1 MVCML
6 QMRRCLGQIAVWGL
20 APIEPVSGI
29 YRNFKT
35 RTFREEIDYMFYIEL
50 LYSIL
55 TLISAYAVVFQ
66 FYPVIGVILGAVMQ
80 LLWIHLWT
88 VTGQIGIIFL
98 DVGLLFLYFGR
109 IVDIL
114 KRRE

>member
-1 MVCML
+1 M
-6 QMRRCLGQIAVWGL
+6 GQITVWGL
-20 APIEPVSGI
+20 APIEPLSGI
-29 YRNFKT
+29 YCNIKT
-35 RTFREEIDYMFYIEL
+35 RTLREEKNMFYIEF

-66 FYPVIGVILGAVMQ
+66 FYPVFGIILGAVMQ

-88 VTGQIGIIFL
+88 VTGQFGIIFL
-98 DVGLLFLYFGR
+98 DVGLLILYFGR

>member
-1 MVCML
+1 MFF
-6 QMRRCLGQIAVWGL
+6 
-20 APIEPVSGI
+20 IE
-29 YRNFKT
+29 F
-35 RTFREEIDYMFYIEL
+35 

-66 FYPVIGVILGAVMQ
+66 FYPVFGVILGAVMQ

-88 VTGQIGIIFL
+88 VTGQLGIIFL
-98 DVGLLFLYFGR
+98 DVGLLALYFGR
-109 IVDIL
+109 IVDIS

>member
-1 MVCML
+1 M
-6 QMRRCLGQIAVWGL
+6 GQITVWGL
-20 APIEPVSGI
+20 APIEPVSGV

-35 RTFREEIDYMFYIEL
+35 RTLREEKNMFYIEF

-66 FYPVIGVILGAVMQ
+66 FYPVFGVLLGAVMQ

-88 VTGQIGIIFL
+88 VTGQLGIIFL
-98 DVGLLFLYFGR
+98 DVGLLALYFGK

>member
-1 MVCML
+1 M
-6 QMRRCLGQIAVWGL
+6 
-20 APIEPVSGI
+20 APIEPLSGI
-29 YRNFKT
+29 HSDIKT
-35 RTFREEIDYMFYIEL
+35 RTFREEIDFMFYLEL

-66 FYPVIGVILGAVMQ
+66 FYPVFGVILGAVMQ

>member
-20 APIEPVSGI
+20 DSIEPVSGI
-29 YRNFKT
+29 YCNFKT
-35 RTFREEIDYMFYIEL
+35 RTFREEIDFMFYLEL

-66 FYPVIGVILGAVMQ
+66 FYPVFGVILGAIMQ

-88 VTGQIGIIFL
+88 VTGQLGIIFL
-98 DVGLLFLYFGR
+98 DVGLLALYFGR

-114 KRRE
+114 KRRG

>member
-1 MVCML
+1 MFF
-6 QMRRCLGQIAVWGL
+6 
-20 APIEPVSGI
+20 IEFI
-29 YRNFKT
+29 
-35 RTFREEIDYMFYIEL
+35 
-50 LYSIL
+50 YSIL

-66 FYPVIGVILGAVMQ
+66 FYRVFGVMLGSVMQ

-114 KRRE
+114 KRREY

>member
-1 MVCML
+1 M
-6 QMRRCLGQIAVWGL
+6 GQITVWGL
-20 APIEPVSGI
+20 APIEPLSGI
-29 YRNFKT
+29 HKKVKT
-35 RTFREEIDYMFYIEL
+35 RTLREEKNMFYIEF

-66 FYPVIGVILGAVMQ
+66 FYPVFGVLLGAVMQ

-88 VTGQIGIIFL
+88 VTGQLGIIFL
-98 DVGLLFLYFGR
+98 DVGLLILYFGR

>member
-1 MVCML
+1 
-6 QMRRCLGQIAVWGL
+6 MRRCLGKITVWGL
-20 APIEPVSGI
+20 DRIEPLSGVCCKT
-29 YRNFKT
+29 KT
-35 RTFREEIDYMFYIEL
+35 RALREEKNMFFIEF

-66 FYPVIGVILGAVMQ
+66 FYPVVGVILGAVMQ

-88 VTGQIGIIFL
+88 VTGQFGIIFL
-98 DVGLLFLYFGR
+98 DVGLLILYFGR

>member
-6 QMRRCLGQIAVWGL
+6 QMRRRLGQIAVWGL
-20 APIEPVSGI
+20 DRIEPLSGI
-29 YRNFKT
+29 YCKTKT
-35 RTFREEIDYMFYIEL
+35 RTFWKEIDYMFYIEL

-66 FYPVIGVILGAVMQ
+66 FYPVLGVILGSVMQ

>member
-1 MVCML
+1 M
-6 QMRRCLGQIAVWGL
+6 GQITVWGL

-35 RTFREEIDYMFYIEL
+35 RTFREEKNMFYIEF

-66 FYPVIGVILGAVMQ
+66 FYPVFGVILGAVMQ

-88 VTGQIGIIFL
+88 VTGQFGIIFL
-98 DVGLLFLYFGR
+98 DVGLLILYFGR

>member
-6 QMRRCLGQIAVWGL
+6 QMRRRLGQIAVWGL
-20 APIEPVSGI
+20 GRIEPISGI

-35 RTFREEIDYMFYIEL
+35 RTFWEEIDYMFYIEL

-66 FYPVIGVILGAVMQ
+66 FYPVLGVILGAVMQ

-114 KRRE
+114 KRRG

>member
-1 MVCML
+1 ML

-20 APIEPVSGI
+20 DRIEPLSGI
-29 YRNFKT
+29 HKKFKT
-35 RTFREEIDYMFYIEL
+35 RTFREEKNMFFIEFI
-50 LYSIL
+50 YSIL

-66 FYPVIGVILGAVMQ
+66 FYPVVGVILGAVMQ

>member
-1 MVCML
+1 ML
-6 QMRRCLGQIAVWGL
+6 QMRRRLGQIAVWGL

-29 YRNFKT
+29 YCKTKT
-35 RTFREEIDYMFYIEL
+35 RAFREEKNMFFIEFI
-50 LYSIL
+50 YSVL
-55 TLISAYAVVFQ
+55 TLISAYTVVFQ
-66 FYPVIGVILGAVMQ
+66 FYPVFGVILGSVMQ

>member
-1 MVCML
+1 MVYMF

-20 APIEPVSGI
+20 GRIEPLSGI
-29 YRNFKT
+29 HKKVKT
-35 RTFREEIDYMFYIEL
+35 RTLREEKNMFYIEFF
-50 LYSIL
+50 YSIL

-66 FYPVIGVILGAVMQ
+66 FYPVFGVILGAVMQ

-88 VTGQIGIIFL
+88 VTGQFGIIFL
-98 DVGLLFLYFGR
+98 DVGLLILYFGR